1 MTCSELYVFICDKQK
16 LIFNKIVLEWN
27 TLRENIKNS
36 LLIDQSFVIYAQFI
50 SEINIIKTW

>member
-27 TLRENIKNS
+27 TLKEKH
-36 LLIDQSFVIYAQFI
+36 
-50 SEINIIKTW
+50 